1 MLKLVKFLWSKKLDI
16 TKAFIT
22 AVVFS
27 VGFLILCSTLAI
39 NTANLT
45 YEAKAATGAINI
57 WRIVIVFGVLTL
69 GLSIFSIIKKKM
81 VGTVSFL
88 WFFWAMGTIIA
99 ILISRNAG
107 MPRISDLLKVTSPE
121 MKDIVSFLILIAFSS
136 WVFSVF
142 YCRRIA
148 NRLQL
153 NTYTATLLGVFL
165 PIISALI
172 YAHVSKDREGKR
184 RLLKVTSGVVIV
196 ILLISA
202 GAIYYIVGTPEYSL
216 YRLREAL
223 ISSNDI
229 EVDKYLDIGSIAEN
243 FDETPAQSKE
253 WIDSLNVSVLEI
265 KEENPD
271 KSKDASAF
279 VSTGLSGKYVK
290 DAYVDYSGNDS
301 GNINVALQFDEQGSK
316 LFSQITQRNVGK
328 RLAIYLSDQLISSP
342 VVQSQIDNG
351 AAVISEKD
359 DSIARFIVK
368 TINEEKIS
376 TIGGFEIR
384 SKIIDGNSAKVTIGK
399 TENADGFEL
408 TMAKMKGGY
417 WKINK
422 IDVAVGTIEE
432 KVPAPEGEKTAT
444 FSWKYKGKNY
454 SLDRNLY
461 DSYYKFYNALPA
473 DSVFNGES
481 LLGVLEKRNELFISE
496 TYGDTTVS
504 ELAQSIRSIGKEN
517 NLNENQI
524 VELVAS
530 FVQTIPY
537 DYDEFNN
544 RESVVPKIDYP
555 YETLYKNKGICSDKS
570 YLAYSLLRELGYG
583 ASFFLFPEDQHI
595 AVGVECPQEYSNYD
609 SGYCFLE
616 TTSLGNKIGST
627 PSIIKESGIAASEIE
642 LSDFGVDATEDQ
654 SSPLGKIEVLNKTNG
669 LVYTGIID
677 TVNTQ
682 KEIDG
687 LLSTIRR
694 MDRELNA
701 SRRDLDSR
709 DGEISKMVDKLDKLA
724 KSAKNGSMSAYN
736 DYNDLYSKYKK
747 AYSSFE
753 KDRKAFNAK
762 IATRNQLN
770 NKYNSLIKS
779 FYQ

>member
-136 WVFSVF
+136 WAFSVF

-148 NRLQL
+148 NRLRL

-172 YAHVSKDREGKR
+172 YAHVSKDREGKK
-184 RLLKVTSGVVIV
+184 RLPKVISGVAVA

-202 GAIYYIVGTPEYSL
+202 GVIYYTVGTPEYSL
-216 YRLREAL
+216 YRLKEAL
-223 ISSNDI
+223 ISSNDV
-229 EVDKYLDIGSIAEN
+229 EVDKYLDIGSVAEN

-271 KSKDASAF
+271 KSKDASAYI
-279 VSTGLSGKYVK
+279 STGLSGKYVK
-290 DAYVDYSGNDS
+290 DVHVDYSGGDS
-301 GNINVALQFDEQGSK
+301 SNPNIALQFDGEGSK
-316 LFSQITQRNVGK
+316 LFSEITKRNIGK
-328 RLAIYLSDQLISSP
+328 RLAIYISDQLISSP
-342 VVQSQIDNG
+342 VVQSQIENG
-351 AAVISEKD
+351 AAVISGQNA
-359 DSIARFIVK
+359 SMARFTVE

-376 TIGGFEIR
+376 TIGGFKIR
-384 SKIIDGNSAKVTIGK
+384 SKTVDGDSAKVTIGK
-399 TENADGFEL
+399 AENKDGFEL
-408 TMAKMKGGY
+408 TMKRTGGRY
-417 WKINK
+417 WRVDK
-422 IDVAVGTIEE
+422 IDVTVGIGGE
-432 KVPAPEGEKTAT
+432 KLPTPEGEKPVA

-454 SLDRNLY
+454 SLDQKLY

-473 DSVFNGES
+473 QSFFNGES
-481 LLGVLEKRNELFISE
+481 LIQELEKRNELFVGAAD
-496 TYGDTTVS
+496 GDNTIS
-504 ELAQSIRSIGKEN
+504 ELAQSIRSIGEEN
-517 NLNENQI
+517 KLNENQI

-583 ASFFLFPEDQHI
+583 ASFFQFPEDQHI
-595 AVGVECPQEYSNYD
+595 AVGVQCPLEYSNYD

-627 PSIIKESGIAASEIE
+627 PSIIKDSGIAASEIV
-642 LSDFGVDATEDQ
+642 LSDFGADATEDQ
-654 SSPLGKIEVLNKTNG
+654 SNPLGKIEVVNKTSG

-677 TVNTQ
+677 TIKTQ
-682 KEIDG
+682 KEIDN
-687 LLSTIRR
+687 LLYTVRK
-694 MDRELNA
+694 MDSELNA
-701 SRRDLDSR
+701 SRRDLDNR
-709 DGEISKMVDKLDKLA
+709 DGEIGKMVDKLDKLA
-724 KSAKNGSMSAYN
+724 KSDDSNAYD
-736 DYNDLYSKYKK
+736 DYNRLYSKYKK
-747 AYSSFE
+747 AYSDFE

-770 NKYNSLIKS
+770 NKYNSLVKS

>member
-1 MLKLVKFLWSKKLDI
+1 MK
-16 TKAFIT
+16 
-22 AVVFS
+22 
-27 VGFLILCSTLAI
+27 
-39 NTANLT
+39 
-45 YEAKAATGAINI
+45 
-57 WRIVIVFGVLTL
+57 
-69 GLSIFSIIKKKM
+69 
-81 VGTVSFL
+81 
-88 WFFWAMGTIIA
+88 
-99 ILISRNAG
+99 
-107 MPRISDLLKVTSPE
+107 LLKV
-121 MKDIVSFLILIAFSS
+121 I
-136 WVFSVF
+136 
-142 YCRRIA
+142 
-148 NRLQL
+148 
-153 NTYTATLLGVFL
+153 
-165 PIISALI
+165 
-172 YAHVSKDREGKR
+172 
-184 RLLKVTSGVVIV
+184 SGVVIV

-202 GAIYYIVGTPEYSL
+202 GAIYYIMGTPEYSL

-223 ISSNDI
+223 INSNDV
-229 EVDKYLDIGSIAEN
+229 EVDKYLDIGSVSEN
-243 FDETPAQSKE
+243 FGETSAQSKE

-279 VSTGLSGKYVK
+279 VSTGLTGEYVK
-290 DAYVDYSGNDS
+290 DVYVDYSGDDS
-301 GNINVALQFDEQGSK
+301 NNPNIVLQFNEEGSQF
-316 LFSQITQRNVGK
+316 FSEITKRNISK
-328 RLAIYLSDQLISSP
+328 SLAIYLSDQLISSP

-351 AAVISEKD
+351 VVAISGQD
-359 DSIARFIVK
+359 VNAARFIVD

-376 TIGGFEIR
+376 TIGGLEIR
-384 SKIIDGNSAKVTIGK
+384 NKIIEGNSAKVTIGK

-408 TMAKMKGGY
+408 TMAKMEGRY

-432 KVPAPEGEKTAT
+432 KVPAPEGGKTAT

-473 DSVFNGES
+473 ESVFNGES
-481 LLGVLEKRNELFISE
+481 LIEKLEKRNELFISE

-504 ELAQSIRSIGKEN
+504 ELAQSIKSIGKEN

-537 DYDEFNN
+537 DYDEFDN
-544 RESVVPKIDYP
+544 RESVVPKVDYP

-570 YLAYSLLRELGYG
+570 YLAYSLLRELEYG

-595 AVGVECPQEYSNYD
+595 AVGVECPREYSNYD

-627 PSIIKESGIAASEIE
+627 PSIIKESGIAASEIV
-642 LSDFGVDATEDQ
+642 LSDFGTDATENQ

-669 LVYTGIID
+669 LIYTGIID

-682 KEIDG
+682 REIDG

-694 MDRELNA
+694 MDKELDV
-701 SRRDLDSR
+701 SERDLDSR
-709 DGEISKMVDKLDKLA
+709 DGEIGRMVDKLKKLE
-724 KSAKNGSMSAYN
+724 KNLTPSNYD
-736 DYNDLYSKYKK
+736 DYSDYFSKYKK
-747 AYSSFE
+747 AYSGFE

-770 NKYNSLIKS
+770 NKYNSLVKS

>member
-22 AVVFS
+22 ASVFS
-27 VGFLILCSTLAI
+27 IWFLILCSTLVI
-39 NTANLT
+39 NADNLS
-45 YEAKAATGAINI
+45 YETKAAIGAINI

-81 VGTVSFL
+81 VGTVLFL
-88 WFFWAMGTIIA
+88 WFFWVMGTIIA

-107 MPRISDLLKVTSPE
+107 MPRMSDLLKVTSPE
-121 MKDIVSFLILIAFSS
+121 MNDIVSFLILIAFSS

-148 NRLQL
+148 NRLQM

-165 PIISALI
+165 PIISTLI
-172 YAHVSKDREGKR
+172 YAHVSKDSEGKK
-184 RLLKVTSGVVIV
+184 RLLKVISGVAVA

-202 GAIYYIVGTPEYSL
+202 GAIYYIMGTPEYSL

-223 ISSNDI
+223 INSNDV
-229 EVDKYLDIGSIAEN
+229 EVSKYLDIESVAEN
-243 FDETPAQSKE
+243 FNETPAQSKE

-271 KSKDASAF
+271 KSKDAAEYI
-279 VSTGLSGKYVK
+279 STGLSGKYVK
-290 DAYVDYSGNDS
+290 DVYMDYSDDS
-301 GNINVALQFDEQGSK
+301 SNPNIALQFDEEGSQ
-316 LFSQITQRNVGK
+316 LFSEITKRNIGK
-328 RLAIYLSDQLISSP
+328 SLAIYLSEQLISAP

-351 AAVISEKD
+351 AAVISGKD
-359 DSIARFIVK
+359 ANVARFIVD

-384 SKIIDGNSAKVTIGK
+384 NKVIEGNSAKVTIGK
-399 TENADGFEL
+399 TENVDGFEL
-408 TMAKMKGGY
+408 TMTKMEGRY

-473 DSVFNGES
+473 ESIFNGES
-481 LLGVLEKRNELFISE
+481 LIEQLEKRNELFISE
-496 TYGDTTVS
+496 TYGDPTIS
-504 ELAQSIRSIGKEN
+504 ELAQSIRSIGEEN
-517 NLNENQI
+517 NLSENQI

-537 DYDEFNN
+537 DYDEYNN
-544 RESVVPKIDYP
+544 RETIVPKVDYP

-595 AVGVECPQEYSNYD
+595 AVGVECPREYSNYD

-627 PSIIKESGIAASEIE
+627 PSIIKESGIAASEIV
-642 LSDFGVDATEDQ
+642 LSDFGTDTTEDQ
-654 SSPLGKIEVLNKTNG
+654 SNPLGKIEILNKTNG

-687 LLSTIRR
+687 LLATIRR

-701 SRRDLDSR
+701 ERQNLDNQ
-709 DGEISKMVDKLDKLA
+709 DAEIGRMVDKLKKMDNHLTQ
-724 KSAKNGSMSAYN
+724 SNYD
-736 DYNDLYSKYKK
+736 DYSDYYSKYKK
-747 AYSSFE
+747 AYNSFE
-753 KDRKAFNAK
+753 KDRKAFNAR

>member
-1 MLKLVKFLWSKKLDI
+1 MFNSRID
-16 TKAFIT
+16 T
-22 AVVFS
+22 AD
-27 VGFLILCSTLAI
+27 
-39 NTANLT
+39 LT
-45 YEAKAATGAINI
+45 DEAKAAIGVINI
-57 WRIVIVFGVLTL
+57 WRIVIVFGLLTL
-69 GLSIFSIIKKKM
+69 GLSIFSKIKRKM
-81 VGTVSFL
+81 VGAVSFL
-88 WFFWAMGTIIA
+88 WFFWTMGTIIA
-99 ILISRNAG
+99 ILLSHSVG

-121 MKDIVSFLILIAFSS
+121 TKDIISFVILVAFSS
-136 WVFSVF
+136 WVFSFF

-148 NRLQL
+148 KRLQL
-153 NTYTATLLGVFL
+153 NTYIATLLGVFL

-172 YAHVSKDREGKR
+172 YAHVSKDKEGKK
-184 RLLKVTSGVVIV
+184 RLLKVVSGVAVA
-196 ILLISA
+196 ILLISG

-223 ISSNDI
+223 IESNDV
-229 EVDKYLDIGSIAEN
+229 EVDKYLDIESVAGN

-253 WIDSLNVSVLEI
+253 WIDSLNVSVLEF

-279 VSTGLSGKYVK
+279 VSTGITGKYVK
-290 DAYVDYSGNDS
+290 DAYVEYSGNDT
-301 GNINVALQFDEQGSK
+301 NNVVLEFNKEGTK
-316 LFSQITQRNVGK
+316 FFSELTQRNIGK
-328 RLAIYLSDQLISSP
+328 RLAIYLSDQLVSSP

-351 AAVISEKD
+351 VAVISGKD
-359 DSIARFIVK
+359 KNSARFIANI
-368 TINEEKIS
+368 INEEKVS
-376 TIGGFEIR
+376 TIGGFKVRNKTVE
-384 SKIIDGNSAKVTIGK
+384 GNSAKITIGK

-408 TMAKMKGGY
+408 TMTKMEGRY
-417 WKINK
+417 WKVNK

-432 KVPAPEGEKTAT
+432 KVPAPEGENKTT

-473 DSVFNGES
+473 ESVFNGES
-481 LLGVLEKRNELFISE
+481 LLGVLEKRNELFTSE
-496 TYGDTTVS
+496 TYGDTTIS
-504 ELAQSIRSIGKEN
+504 ELAQSIRSIGEEN
-517 NLNENQI
+517 NLSENQV

-537 DYDEFNN
+537 DYDEYNN
-544 RESVVPKIDYP
+544 RETVTPKIDYP

-583 ASFFLFPEDQHI
+583 VSFFLFPEDQHI

-627 PSIIKESGIAASEIE
+627 PSIIKESGVASSEIV
-642 LSDFGVDATEDQ
+642 LSDYGTDATEDE

-694 MDRELNA
+694 MDRELDA
-701 SRRDLDSR
+701 LERDLASQ
-709 DGEISKMVDKLDKLA
+709 DGEISRMVDKLKKLE
-724 KSAKNGSMSAYN
+724 KNLTPSNYD
-736 DYNDLYSKYKK
+736 DYSDYFSKYKK

-770 NKYNSLIKS
+770 NKYNSLVKS
-779 FYQ
+779 FYE